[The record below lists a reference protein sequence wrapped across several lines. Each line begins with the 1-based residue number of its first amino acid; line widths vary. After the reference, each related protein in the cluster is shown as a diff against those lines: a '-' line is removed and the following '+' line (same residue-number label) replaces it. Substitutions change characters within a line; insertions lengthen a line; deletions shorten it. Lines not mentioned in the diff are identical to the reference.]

1 MTVASVRRA
10 LTAPAIAFVLSLLIG
25 SVALV
30 LAGHDPVQ
38 ALRAM
43 WDNVNDADGVVTIL
57 NYGARYYV
65 MGTAVALGFKMNLFN
80 IGANGQYQ
88 VAALFAGAAGGALG
102 LPGPVNIVIVIAI
115 AMFAGGA
122 WAVIPGVLNVTRGV
136 NIVVATIM
144 MNGVAAGLIGYLLRT
159 RFRDNSDFM
168 TAHTPTI
175 PTDSRM
181 PTLNRLLSA
190 VGIDLPRQTFLH
202 GFLVIAVLVGIGFYV
217 LIYRS
222 RFGFDLR
229 ASGLNAAAAR
239 SSGVDPKRMVLTTM
253 ALSGALAGLAGMSVL
268 LSEQFEYGD
277 RFPLLLGFTG
287 ISVALLGRNS
297 PGGIAVAAFVLAAI
311 DQGARGLAVVKIP
324 QEIGQILQGTL
335 LFVAVIAYEVVR
347 RRNQAATIR
356 EAAHR
361 TVAHHAAQEA
371 AQEGARS

>member
-1 MTVASVRRA
+1 
-10 LTAPAIAFVLSLLIG
+10 
-25 SVALV
+25 
-30 LAGHDPVQ
+30 
-38 ALRAM
+38 
-43 WDNVNDADGVVTIL
+43 
-57 NYGARYYV
+57 
-65 MGTAVALGFKMNLFN
+65 MNLFN

-102 LPGPVNIVIVIAI
+102 LPGPINIAI
-115 AMFAGGA
+115 VMLVAMFAGGV
-122 WAVIPGVLNVTRGV
+122 WAVIPGVLNTSRGV

-159 RFRDNSDFM
+159 QFRDESDFM
-168 TAHTPTI
+168 TAHTKTI
-175 PTDSRM
+175 PEDSRM
-181 PTLNRLLSA
+181 PTLNRVLGW
-190 VGIDLPRQTFLH
+190 VGIDLPNQTFLH
-202 GFLVIAVLVGIGFYV
+202 GFLIVAVVVGIAFYV

-229 ASGLNAAAAR
+229 ASGMNAAAAR

-297 PGGIAVAAFVLAAI
+297 PGGIAVAAVVLAAI
-311 DQGARGLAVVKIP
+311 DQGARGLATVRIP

-356 EAAHR
+356 EAAAR
-361 TVAHHAAQEA
+361 TAAAHAAPSSPQ
-371 AQEGARS
+371 GAGV

>member
-1 MTVASVRRA
+1 
-10 LTAPAIAFVLSLLIG
+10 
-25 SVALV
+25 
-30 LAGHDPVQ
+30 
-38 ALRAM
+38 
-43 WDNVNDADGVVTIL
+43 
-57 NYGARYYV
+57 
-65 MGTAVALGFKMNLFN
+65 
-80 IGANGQYQ
+80 
-88 VAALFAGAAGGALG
+88 
-102 LPGPVNIVIVIAI
+102 
-115 AMFAGGA
+115 
-122 WAVIPGVLNVTRGV
+122 
-136 NIVVATIM
+136 
-144 MNGVAAGLIGYLLRT
+144 
-159 RFRDNSDFM
+159 M
-168 TAHTPTI
+168 TAHTRTI

-297 PGGIAVAAFVLAAI
+297 PGGIAVAAIVLAAI

-356 EAAHR
+356 EAAAR
-361 TVAHHAAQEA
+361 TAAHHAAQDAAQQAAQQAAQEA
-371 AQEGARS
+371 AQEGGRS